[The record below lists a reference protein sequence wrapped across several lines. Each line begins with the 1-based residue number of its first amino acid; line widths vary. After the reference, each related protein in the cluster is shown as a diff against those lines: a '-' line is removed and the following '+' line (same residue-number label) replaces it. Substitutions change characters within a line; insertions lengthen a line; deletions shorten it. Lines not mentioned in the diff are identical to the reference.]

1 MRLEYSSIQ
10 SYEIRNKN
18 PTPKHVIIKMP
29 KVKQTEKFK
38 SRKRIVHIMFIKK
51 YSQMKQMEI
60 DSQENAD
67 GKNANKCSL

>member
-1 MRLEYSSIQ
+1 MLNSEAISIDPGDLQESMR
-10 SYEIRNKN
+10 
-18 PTPKHVIIKMP
+18 
-29 KVKQTEKFK
+29 
-38 SRKRIVHIMFIKK
+38 RIVHIMFIKK